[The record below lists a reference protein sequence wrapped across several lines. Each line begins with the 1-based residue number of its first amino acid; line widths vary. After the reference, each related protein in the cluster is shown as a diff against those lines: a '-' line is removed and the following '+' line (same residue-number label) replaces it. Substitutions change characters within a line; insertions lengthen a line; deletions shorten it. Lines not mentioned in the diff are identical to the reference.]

1 MTTLKSQKGKLP
13 VLTASRPASD
23 TIQWE
28 GSHESSPT
36 DSDGPT
42 FDGQSSK

>member
-23 TIQWE
+23 TIE
-28 GSHESSPT
+28 VLAPR
-36 DSDGPT
+36 
-42 FDGQSSK
+42 QSLRVSTASWLARCEASL